1 MATILQIGEGNF
13 LRAFVEEYIQNAC
26 DNGYKGSVAICQ
38 PRTNNKV
45 INALNGQNRIY
56 DIIHKGRINGKVID
70 DRRRITCVSDCIDT
84 VNETDRLV
92 DTFCSDELQI
102 VVSNTTEA
110 GIAFV
115 ETDDYS
121 DFPNVSFPGKIA
133 YMLYQRYTQNKG
145 DLVFLPVELIE
156 NNGIELKNCILKYAN
171 LWCFNEDFT
180 DYVNTK
186 CHFCNTLVDRIVT
199 GHNQAD
205 TDPCSVTCEPYR
217 LFIIDADDYAKL
229 VLPFNDDTVVFTDN
243 IAKYRTRKVRIL
255 NGVHISTVLGAY
267 LKGFDIVRDMVNDDY
282 FKSYISDILEEIY
295 PTIPLDKAVLEEYA
309 NSVLERFNNPFI
321 DHKLLDISLNSVA
334 KFKARVLPSILD
346 YAKINGT
353 APLNLSKSLAYLIAF
368 YNHKSAREY
377 EVHDSETVL
386 SFFEGKPSISDVL
399 DNADFWG
406 VKLTEIPDMKNVV
419 EEFYNEI

>member
-56 DIIHKGRINGKVID
+56 DIIHRGRINGRVID
-70 DRRRITCVSDCIDT
+70 DRCRITCVSDCIDT
-84 VNETDRLV
+84 VNETDRLI

-115 ETDDYS
+115 ETDEYS

-133 YMLYQRYTQNKG
+133 YMLYQRYKQNKG

-156 NNGIELKNCILKYAN
+156 NNGIELKNCILKYAK
-171 LWCFNEDFT
+171 LWDFDEDFT

-199 GHNQAD
+199 GHNQNDA
-205 TDPCSVTCEPYR
+205 DPCSVTCEPYR
-217 LFIIDADDYAKL
+217 LFIKMQTITQNSCCL
-229 VLPFNDDTVVFTDN
+229 LMTIRLCLPIILLITEPARFVYSTVFTHQPFW
-243 IAKYRTRKVRIL
+243 ALIL
-255 NGVHISTVLGAY
+255 
-267 LKGFDIVRDMVNDDY
+267 
-282 FKSYISDILEEIY
+282 
-295 PTIPLDKAVLEEYA
+295 KA
-309 NSVLERFNNPFI
+309 
-321 DHKLLDISLNSVA
+321 
-334 KFKARVLPSILD
+334 
-346 YAKINGT
+346 
-353 APLNLSKSLAYLIAF
+353 
-368 YNHKSAREY
+368 
-377 EVHDSETVL
+377 
-386 SFFEGKPSISDVL
+386 
-399 DNADFWG
+399 
-406 VKLTEIPDMKNVV
+406 LTLFVIW
-419 EEFYNEI
+419 

>member
-1 MATILQIGEGNF
+1 M
-13 LRAFVEEYIQNAC
+13 
-26 DNGYKGSVAICQ
+26 
-38 PRTNNKV
+38 
-45 INALNGQNRIY
+45 
-56 DIIHKGRINGKVID
+56 
-70 DRRRITCVSDCIDT
+70 
-84 VNETDRLV
+84 
-92 DTFCSDELQI
+92 
-102 VVSNTTEA
+102 
-110 GIAFV
+110 
-115 ETDDYS
+115 
-121 DFPNVSFPGKIA
+121 
-133 YMLYQRYTQNKG
+133 
-145 DLVFLPVELIE
+145 FLPVELIE
-156 NNGIELKNCILKYAN
+156 DNGIELKNCILKYAK
-171 LWCFNEDFT
+171 LWDFDEDFT

-199 GHNQAD
+199 GHNQNDA
-205 TDPCSVTCEPYR
+205 DPCSVTCEPYR
-217 LFIIDADDYAKL
+217 LFIIDADDYSKL

-243 IAKYRTRKVRIL
+243 IANYRTRKVRIL
-255 NGVHISTVLGAY
+255 NGVHTSTVLGAY

-377 EVHDSETVL
+377 KVHDSETVL

-399 DNADFWG
+399 DNTDFWG
-406 VKLTEIPDMKNVV
+406 VKLTEIPNMKNVV